1 MTPKPAQEMTQV
13 EGREKEIL
21 SSIIA
26 GYNSDMQA
34 LEDENK
40 ILKETVSGLRK
51 ELEKFQQQGLLKPK
65 KLGRRTMFVK
75 ENLDDFAQNCLQESD
90 KSFVQK
96 KIREAGL

>member
-1 MTPKPAQEMTQV
+1 MENLL
-13 EGREKEIL
+13 RELIEQIR
-21 SSIIA
+21 
-26 GYNSDMQA
+26 
-34 LEDENK
+34 
-40 ILKETVSGLRK
+40 GLRSDLGIVLAAHLSR
-51 ELEKFQQQGLLKPK
+51 EQAAAYLNISLSQLEKFQQQGLLKPK